1 MSRFWRVAARRTRP
15 GAPINIRATE
25 QAEQS
30 IGDRFDAARTQ
41 DIQFLRRRGNGGQ
54 SQSRGGRGCGTER
67 VVADQ
72 AGDQRLLR
80 PRAPAK
86 TNEAPAASR
95 TMKGRAGTGTG
106 PPRRDCAIPRGEL
119 WNITSLR
126 CEIGRRIHRQLT
138 SHIALQNGASLPKEL
153 ARWEHCPVRGRSTCR
168 RPSRPRGAGA
178 RGAEVATGARRGGA
192 GARRGPR
199 TRYGAEALEV
209 RTRQDLSPPDQIIRT
224 LHAY

>member
-153 ARWEHCPVRGRSTCR
+153 ALLGALPSSRPQYVPPPFA
-168 RPSRPRGAGA
+168 PSRRWRPRCRGCYGCSPGRRRCAA
-178 RGAEVATGARRGGA
+178 RASHSVWR
-192 GARRGPR
+192 
-199 TRYGAEALEV
+199 
-209 RTRQDLSPPDQIIRT
+209 
-224 LHAY
+224 